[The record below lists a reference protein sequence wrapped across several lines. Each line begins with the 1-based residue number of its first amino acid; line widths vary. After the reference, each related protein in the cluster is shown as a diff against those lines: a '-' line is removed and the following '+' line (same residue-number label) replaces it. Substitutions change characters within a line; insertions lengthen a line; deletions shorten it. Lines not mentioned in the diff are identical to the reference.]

1 MRMSN
6 NLSFNINLIVAHK
19 LEATPLIRHFKLRA
33 LTQRPYQVFTN
44 GQGLRLIISG
54 MGVRNTVSA
63 VKYISE
69 YQSCEPYLKEGWV
82 NAGIA
87 GHKTADLGICFLA
100 NKILHQ
106 ETGEVYYPSLH
117 MGIKSTEMLIT
128 VDKPE
133 RSYTQEAAYDMEA
146 AGFFKS
152 AAECSEIELIST
164 VKVVSDNESN
174 SIDAI
179 TEGLINDL
187 MLETIDFLESVID
200 EFKERL
206 NTLNRILILEQD
218 CMDLTRNLHFSVSQH
233 HQFRKYCQRYH
244 ALGKEDELDAILRIK
259 QNSARVL
266 LHKLSDALVIQDH

>member
-1 MRMSN
+1 MI
-6 NLSFNINLIVAHK
+6 LHA
-19 LEATPLIRHFKLRA
+19 
-33 LTQRPYQVFTN
+33 
-44 GQGLRLIISG
+44 
-54 MGVRNTVSA
+54 
-63 VKYISE
+63 
-69 YQSCEPYLKEGWV
+69 LKEGWI

-87 GHKTADLGICFLA
+87 GHRTADLGICFLA

-117 MGIKSTEMLIT
+117 MGVKSTEMLIT

-133 RSYTQEAAYDMEA
+133 RLYTQEAAYDMEA
-146 AGFFKS
+146 AGFFKA

-187 MLETIDFLESVID
+187 MVETIDFV
-200 EFKERL
+200 EFVMCEIKERL
-206 NTLNRILILEQD
+206 NMLNKTLILEQD
-218 CMDLTRNLHFSVSQH
+218 YMDLTKNLHFSVSQH
-233 HQFRKYCQRYH
+233 HQFKRYCQRYH
-244 ALGKEDELDAILRIK
+244 ALGKETELDAILKLK

-266 LHKLSDALVIQDH
+266 LHKLSDALITQDH